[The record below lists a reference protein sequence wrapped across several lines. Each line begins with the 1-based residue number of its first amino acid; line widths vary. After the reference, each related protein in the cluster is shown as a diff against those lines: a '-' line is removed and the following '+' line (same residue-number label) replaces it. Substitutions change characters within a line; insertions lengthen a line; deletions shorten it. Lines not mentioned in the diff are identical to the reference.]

1 MPSRKQINIFRI
13 FEKLLKEYIND
24 LTSSGYV
31 IDFEGND
38 SFAKYAKYIYDQMSD
53 YEKSK
58 ISLTDSNKKGYL
70 FNYVL
75 TKYVVL
81 RTDSPNYKEY
91 VKDLFSRLFT
101 VDKWWMLKENV
112 LYILNH
118 KYFNRNFKKNRKN
131 VVYIVNKIIHRN
143 RVYVLFPII
152 SKEAIIKLNKTNI
165 VRIYQEVK
173 KWTDTRNE
181 LSDFEINLEGEQTYN
196 FSYLVNVYNT
206 KYDDKLAIRIDFDAS
221 QYKDEMFDDLSKN
234 WLLLY
239 EFDPLELDEEQNKI
253 EKEIKELLEED
264 YEKELNELK
273 SRIKYYLK
281 RLLFLKSK
289 KNVFLKF
296 NKRKQAIAI
305 YIEIMKISY
314 KLSILK
320 EEYRKLLLLN
330 YNKYKK

>member
-1 MPSRKQINIFRI
+1 MSPKKQINIFRT

-24 LTSSGYV
+24 LISNGYY
-31 IDFEGND
+31 IDYEGND
-38 SFAKYAKYIYDQMSD
+38 SFVKYAKYIYNQMSD

-58 ISLTDSNKKGYL
+58 ISVTDSNKKGYL

-81 RTDSPNYKEY
+81 RTDSPKYKEY
-91 VKDLFSRLFT
+91 VQDLFNKLFT

-118 KYFNRNFKKNRKN
+118 KYYKRNRKN

-143 RVYVLFPII
+143 CVYVLFPTI

-165 VRIYQEVK
+165 AKIYQEVK

-196 FSYLVNVYNT
+196 FSYLVNIYNT
-206 KYDDKLAIRIDFDAS
+206 KYDDRLAIRIDFDAS
-221 QYKDEMFDDLSKN
+221 QYKDEMFDELSKN

-239 EFDPLELDEEQNKI
+239 EFDPLELDDEQNKI
-253 EKEIKELLEED
+253 EKEIKELLKED
-264 YEKELNELK
+264 YEKELDELR
-273 SRIKYYLK
+273 SRITYYIK
-281 RLLFLKSK
+281 RLLFLNFK
-289 KNVFLKF
+289 KNAFLKLG
-296 NKRKQAIAI
+296 NGKQAIAI
-305 YIEIMKISY
+305 FKEIMKINY
-314 KLSILK
+314 KLAILK
-320 EEYRKLLLLN
+320 KEYKKMLRLN
-330 YNKYKK
+330 NKYQK